1 MLNYV
6 FDLCSIPIYVLI
18 LWTCYARKITK
29 DHASRVFILMNAV
42 SLLCVVLDAVMEYFV
57 YPAPIS
63 EKAVFW
69 GSLTNY
75 LYLFFRNATLVLYL
89 LFVFAIT
96 RTDFRIQSPRMQFFL
111 WAPNGILVIL
121 LIQNLFTHTVFNVTV
136 TEGYTRGP
144 LMISLY
150 IIAALYGLSAAA
162 YSLVVREYLPLE
174 KWIALISVFVL
185 NVVAVIVQM
194 LNQNIVVEMF
204 ATSIGSLMIM
214 LLVMRPEEAIDA
226 SVNISSWNAYQ
237 NDLRNILR
245 SGQRVQIVVVRMG
258 NASEIRNY
266 IGENRFNDFVM
277 EVADEIEALYNRL
290 RVKISLYFERPGT
303 FYLILDDMGV
313 DVPALVPDFI
323 DASTERVKKYAD
335 QGVRFNPKF
344 CVIHVPD
351 DMNTFEDIINMGHR
365 FNRLGARD
373 RILFVASELVGSRD
387 YHVINHI
394 DGILNRIITENTLEM
409 VYQPIFDIRE
419 NRFKSAE
426 ALARIRDTEYGMIS
440 PAIFIPAAESAGLM
454 WPIGGI
460 ILETVYRFIS
470 QHDPASLGLS
480 YIEIN
485 LSVAQCLQKG
495 FPEKIK
501 RLQDKYGVSPDQVN
515 FEVTETMFDNL
526 SGVMDKNIRE
536 LADMGYTFSLDDY
549 GVGYSNIQ
557 RLKSLP
563 LSIIKI
569 DKSLVDDMFT
579 QDGKVI
585 IENTV
590 HMMQGIHKK
599 LVMEGVETKEAVEAF
614 GSLNCDYIQGYYYSR
629 PLSAEDFV
637 RFMEAHNQ
645 PGACSA

>member
-1 MLNYV
+1 
-6 FDLCSIPIYVLI
+6 
-18 LWTCYARKITK
+18 
-29 DHASRVFILMNAV
+29 
-42 SLLCVVLDAVMEYFV
+42 
-57 YPAPIS
+57 
-63 EKAVFW
+63 
-69 GSLTNY
+69 
-75 LYLFFRNATLVLYL
+75 
-89 LFVFAIT
+89 
-96 RTDFRIQSPRMQFFL
+96 
-111 WAPNGILVIL
+111 
-121 LIQNLFTHTVFNVTV
+121 
-136 TEGYTRGP
+136 
-144 LMISLY
+144 MIALY
-150 IIAALYGLSAAA
+150 IIAALYSLSAAG
-162 YSLVVREYLPLE
+162 YSLVVREYLPVE
-174 KWIALISVFVL
+174 KWVALISVFVL

-214 LLVMRPEEAIDA
+214 LLVMRPEEAIDS

-245 SGQRVQIVVVRMG
+245 SGQQVQIVVVRMG

-266 IGENRFNDFVM
+266 IGENKFNDFVM

-290 RVKISLYFERPGT
+290 HVRISLYFERPGT

-387 YHVINHI
+387 YRVISNI

-454 WPIGGI
+454 WPIGEI

-485 LSVAQCLQKG
+485 LSVAQCLQ
-495 FPEKIK
+495 
-501 RLQDKYGVSPDQVN
+501 
-515 FEVTETMFDNL
+515 
-526 SGVMDKNIRE
+526 RE
-536 LADMGYTFSLDDY
+536 LPER
-549 GVGYSNIQ
+549 Q
-557 RLKSLP
+557 RGQP
-563 LSIIKI
+563 
-569 DKSLVDDMFT
+569 
-579 QDGKVI
+579 
-585 IENTV
+585 
-590 HMMQGIHKK
+590 
-599 LVMEGVETKEAVEAF
+599 
-614 GSLNCDYIQGYYYSR
+614 R
-629 PLSAEDFV
+629 P
-637 RFMEAHNQ
+637 
-645 PGACSA
+645 